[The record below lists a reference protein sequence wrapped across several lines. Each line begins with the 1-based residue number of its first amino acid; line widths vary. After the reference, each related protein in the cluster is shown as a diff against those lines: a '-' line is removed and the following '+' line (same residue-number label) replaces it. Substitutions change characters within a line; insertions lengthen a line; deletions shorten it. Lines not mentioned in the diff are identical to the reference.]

1 MAEFTLDDAHEA
13 LAGIHHILIARENA
27 RMSDQDVTLA
37 WALAADAC
45 HAIEAQLPE
54 PCPEC
59 GSDECGRPP
68 IGDRF
73 PYHCPEGSDRLGVS
87 RITGPW

>member
-1 MAEFTLDDAHEA
+1 MTFTLDDAHEA
-13 LAGIHHILIARENA
+13 LAGIHHILIARENV

-54 PCPEC
+54 PCEHC
-59 GSDECGRPP
+59 GSDECRQIRWPSSENRLTPECQFSPVTITFEDGR
-68 IGDRF
+68 
-73 PYHCPEGSDRLGVS
+73 
-87 RITGPW
+87 